1 MHENYSCDL
10 WGPKIN
16 FQYTSIKFNKI
27 LFKYCFKH
35 NILLHGA
42 LSKLT
47 KSIKS
52 ILQYW
57 SNAWS
62 ISLKSLSVLVINVN
76 WINLENTCHGSVC
89 SAPSSLTTHARTW
102 YHLSLDWAHLHFIRD
117 SSPSTIKAHTSL
129 HSNVRSRFNEVGS
142 LSYPSGLPTTPL
154 LVYLPPVS
162 SPASCLP
169 LSSTSLLQRSPAWKT
184 SLPVR
189 CVLLPAS
196 TSSWQGKYII
206 RHQFISAVVS
216 IQSLHLPFLTL
227 LFNKPPLV
235 CTYSLCE
242 FCFCDNTTC

>member
-52 ILQYW
+52 IVQYW

-89 SAPSSLTTHARTW
+89 SAPSSLTTHAHTW

-129 HSNVRSRFNEVGS
+129 HSNVWSRFNEVGS
-142 LSYPSGLPTTPL
+142 LSYPSD
-154 LVYLPPVS
+154 LPPVS

-169 LSSTSLLQRSPAWKT
+169 LSSTSLLQWFP
-184 SLPVR
+184 SLENQ
-189 CVLLPAS
+189 S
-196 TSSWQGKYII
+196 TSEVCASPRFHEFLARQIYHPSPI
-206 RHQFISAVVS
+206 HLCSC
-216 IQSLHLPFLTL
+216 LHSKSPLTILTL

-242 FCFCDNTTC
+242 FCFCDNTKC